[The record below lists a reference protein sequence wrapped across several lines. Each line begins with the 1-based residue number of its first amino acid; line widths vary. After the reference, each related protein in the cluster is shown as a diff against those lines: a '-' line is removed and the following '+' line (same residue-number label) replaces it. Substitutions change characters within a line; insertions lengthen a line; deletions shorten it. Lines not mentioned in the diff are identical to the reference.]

1 MSDFFP
7 LVSLYFLVFLFE
19 YAVLTTSIF
28 SGAPECFSLLVFLQ
42 SALPLGA
49 VWSLVKNRTFKDVID
64 QAMVTRVGVAIDIR
78 LGEL

>member
-19 YAVLTTSIF
+19 YVVLITSIF
-28 SGAPECFSLLVFLQ
+28 SGAAECFSLPVFLQ

-49 VWSLVKNRTFKDVID
+49 VFSLVKNSTFKDVID
-64 QAMVTRVGVAIDIR
+64 QAMVTRVGVAINIR
-78 LGEL
+78 LGGL